1 MRSAAITPP
10 TPERWQ
16 NGQMVGRWI
25 AAGMGEAA
33 KQFRR
38 VNGHLHLPA
47 LRVALDASAAAP
59 VTSTNE
65 DAA

>member
-1 MRSAAITPP
+1 MPP

-16 NGQMVGRWI
+16 DGQMVLRWI
-25 AAGMGEAA
+25 AAGMGQAA
-33 KQFRR
+33 KQFHR

-47 LRVALDASAAAP
+47 LRASLDQTIATA
-59 VTSTNE
+59 VTPTKE